1 MAEEYCIVCEYHS
14 FFIHLSVDGHVG
26 CVHTLAIVNSAVIN
40 IVCVFS
46 LCLTLCDPMDC
57 SPLGFS
63 VHGIFQARLLEWAA
77 ISHSRGSSWHR
88 DQTCY
93 EHWVHVSLQ
102 ISVLFFLDKYSSIE
116 LLDHM
121 VVLFLV
127 FFRNLHTVFHSRW
140 IDLHTYP
147 QCTRITFS
155 PHSCLHLFFVNF
167 LMTAILTSV
176 RWCLIVVLI
185 CLSIN

>member
-1 MAEEYCIVCEYHS
+1 MAEEYCIVYEYHS

-77 ISHSRGSSWHR
+77 ISHSRGSS
-88 DQTCY
+88 
-93 EHWVHVSLQ
+93 
-102 ISVLFFLDKYSSIE
+102 
-116 LLDHM
+116 
-121 VVLFLV
+121 
-127 FFRNLHTVFHSRW
+127 
-140 IDLHTYP
+140 
-147 QCTRITFS
+147 
-155 PHSCLHLFFVNF
+155 
-167 LMTAILTSV
+167 
-176 RWCLIVVLI
+176 
-185 CLSIN
+185 